1 MVGTQHYDLSS
12 QEGTQSPVQPV
23 MPLIP
28 SHIDQ
33 LETLLLASSVES
45 SLKIKDFIADYRLC
59 AMCDLTIITGFS
71 IWLYALLWRY
81 MSSLQMSELKYEATQ
96 LA

>member
-1 MVGTQHYDLSS
+1 MVDRQHYDLSS
-12 QEGTQSPVQPV
+12 QGGTQPQEQPV
-23 MPLIP
+23 MPFIP
-28 SHIDQ
+28 RHIDQ
-33 LETLLLASSVES
+33 SVKLLLASSVES
-45 SLKIKDFIADYRLC
+45 SLKLKDFIADYRLC

-81 MSSLQMSELKYEATQ
+81 MSSPQMSELKYEAIQ